1 MKYQQ
6 LVDEKPEGE
15 TLDDSDI
22 FLLIFRTF
30 RPEIFTAVLLFHIDV
45 IFRLAFSVF
54 ILRLFQS
61 VEKGEKAMAYIY
73 VGILTG
79 VWYLSQLF
87 KELGMN
93 SAYLLSIRI
102 KSAFA
107 MLLYAK
113 LSKLSSYVLNVSE
126 HRYKIPNL
134 IANVLTLIEQRTAI
148 ILQISVFPAMMI
160 GITVILYLRI
170 GWPCFVGIAL
180 ILLIIPII
188 ITISS
193 KKAEYLF
200 IVNKMKDK
208 RT

>member
-45 IFRLAFSVF
+45 FFRLAFSVF

-61 VEKGEKAMAYIY
+61 VEKDEKAMAYIY

>member
-1 MKYQQ
+1 
-6 LVDEKPEGE
+6 
-15 TLDDSDI
+15 
-22 FLLIFRTF
+22 
-30 RPEIFTAVLLFHIDV
+30 
-45 IFRLAFSVF
+45 
-54 ILRLFQS
+54 
-61 VEKGEKAMAYIY
+61 
-73 VGILTG
+73 
-79 VWYLSQLF
+79 
-87 KELGMN
+87 MN

-102 KSAFA
+102 KSALA

-134 IANVLTLIEQRTAI
+134 IANVLTIIEQRTAI
-148 ILQISVFPAMMI
+148 ILQISVFPAMII

-180 ILLIIPII
+180 ILLVVPII

-193 KKAEYLF
+193 KKSEYLF
-200 IVNKMKDK
+200 ICNQFKDK